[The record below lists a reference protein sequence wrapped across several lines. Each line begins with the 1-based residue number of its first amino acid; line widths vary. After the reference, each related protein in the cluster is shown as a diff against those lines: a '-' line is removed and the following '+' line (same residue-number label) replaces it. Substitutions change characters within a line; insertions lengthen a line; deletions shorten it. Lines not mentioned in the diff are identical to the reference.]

1 VELVKALDNTHYMK
15 ELQNVT
21 HQIVDDLV
29 LLTQPKVPKG
39 ILNPPSISIGV
50 PSSHFHL
57 KKTQPWTWK
66 FRPCTIQTI
75 SN

>member
-39 ILNPPSISIGV
+39 ILNHPLSISFDV
-50 PSSHFHL
+50 
-57 KKTQPWTWK
+57 KV
-66 FRPCTIQTI
+66 RI
-75 SN
+75 SI